1 MGFRAYARHRGC
13 TLRAVQLAIESKRI
27 NTIWHKGQIKIDSE
41 LADRDWEANTNDAM
55 ARNQGPNYNTSRA
68 VRETYQAKIA
78 RLDYEERCNK
88 LVDAEMVKREGDIA
102 IAQGKLSLEAAKLQA
117 STSNNQAKLAQDASQ
132 FQTNTAVKLTELE
145 VNSGQDIPGSAV

>member
-27 NTIWHKGQIKIDSE
+27 NTKWHKGQIKIDSE

-88 LVDAEMVKREGDIA
+88 LVDAEMVKRESFEMGRQIRD
-102 IAQGKLSLEAAKLQA
+102 SLE
-117 STSNNQAKLAQDASQ
+117 N
-132 FQTNTAVKLTELE
+132 
-145 VNSGQDIPGSAV
+145 IPGRVSGALLGAKDIWEIEKILDKEIKETLEILSKRKSE